1 MAANTAVSSGSGVVK
16 GTSRVRTTTRED
28 TAKATVAEHI
38 SEAIQSTSNLLQLMQ
53 QSSAS
58 QALLTKLPKNLIA
71 KASTIKNTGQV
82 LEQMPQVISS
92 LDAHMDNGFESL
104 PHLKTVIQ
112 LLTNM
117 ESCQLSSL
125 SHTCVPRKV
134 KMTGQREVNTL
145 RQQFDRSKSQNLTNY
160 FYTPSSSFPFP
171 FLFLSLTS
179 LSVISLIQLDPTIL
193 LIGIDCWVPH
203 LIFYIIHLIFF
214 YHSKSRR
221 L

>member
-125 SHTCVPRKV
+125 SHTCVPRKEPEPSDRP
-134 KMTGQREVNTL
+134 QEV
-145 RQQFDRSKSQNLTNY
+145 D
-160 FYTPSSSFPFP
+160 
-171 FLFLSLTS
+171 
-179 LSVISLIQLDPTIL
+179 
-193 LIGIDCWVPH
+193 
-203 LIFYIIHLIFF
+203 
-214 YHSKSRR
+214 
-221 L
+221 

>member
-71 KASTIKNTGQV
+71 KASTIKNTG
-82 LEQMPQVISS
+82 
-92 LDAHMDNGFESL
+92 L

>member
-71 KASTIKNTGQV
+71 KASTIKNTG
-82 LEQMPQVISS
+82 
-92 LDAHMDNGFESL
+92 L

-125 SHTCVPRKV
+125 SHTCVPRKEPEPSDRP
-134 KMTGQREVNTL
+134 QEV
-145 RQQFDRSKSQNLTNY
+145 D
-160 FYTPSSSFPFP
+160 
-171 FLFLSLTS
+171 
-179 LSVISLIQLDPTIL
+179 
-193 LIGIDCWVPH
+193 
-203 LIFYIIHLIFF
+203 
-214 YHSKSRR
+214 
-221 L
+221 